1 MNTELASDHSCYNLG
16 TALCFPAPCAFLSQS
31 ISGTFSLERAKQ
43 KSKAERCL
51 SWYFLVNIKLG
62 ECATT
67 LFKNGGG
74 WLAGS
79 ALVTKNINPLL
90 QLSARGN
97 TGPCDTVGLG
107 FAFAVV

>member
-1 MNTELASDHSCYNLG
+1 
-16 TALCFPAPCAFLSQS
+16 
-31 ISGTFSLERAKQ
+31 
-43 KSKAERCL
+43 
-51 SWYFLVNIKLG
+51 LG